1 MLNIFH
7 HIIEDVIP
15 NSAQSKSLPSLPTP
29 PSLSPIKRK
38 PKVGKESE
46 TLQGRPTST
55 NQDKPPGYIKIYY
68 SYD

>member
-7 HIIEDVIP
+7 HIIEDVTP
-15 NSAQSKSLPSLPTP
+15 TLGQSKSLPSLPTP

-38 PKVGKESE
+38 PKAGKESE
-46 TLQGRPTST
+46 SSQGRTTST
-55 NQDKPPGYIKIYY
+55 NQDKPAGYINVYY